1 MENAHRPAASL
12 ARPALGTVLFVLFV
26 GPGPV
31 VGLVPYALSGW
42 QVRAPLFDGTSS
54 RWLGAALLGL
64 GVPLLGDA
72 LVRFVRQGR
81 GTPAPVAPPARL
93 VVTGPYRHVRNP
105 MYLGVV
111 AMILGQALLLGSRAV
126 LVYGGCAAL
135 AFHLFVVLFEE
146 PDLRARFGAEYL
158 GYCRQVRRWVP
169 RLTPAGPSSDS
180 VSPAPTGPRP

>member
-1 MENAHRPAASL
+1 MENADQPVAPL
-12 ARPALGTVLFVLFV
+12 VRPALGTVLFVLFV

-42 QVRAPLFDGTSS
+42 RLQAPLFDGTAS

-93 VVTGPYRHVRNP
+93 VATGPYRYVRNP

-135 AFHLFVVLFEE
+135 AFHLFVVLYEE
-146 PDLRARFGAEYL
+146 PNLARRFGAEYTA
-158 GYCRQVRRWVP
+158 YCRQVRRWLP
-169 RLTPAGPSSDS
+169 RLTPAGMGSG
-180 VSPAPTGPRP
+180 PASRLARGGPR

>member
-1 MENAHRPAASL
+1 MENADQPVAPL
-12 ARPALGTVLFVLFV
+12 VRPALGTVLFVLFV

-31 VGLVPYALSGW
+31 VGPVPYALSGW

-111 AMILGQALLLGSRAV
+111 AMILGQAMILGSRAV
-126 LVYGGCAAL
+126 LAYGGIAAV
-135 AFHLFVVLFEE
+135 AFHLFVLLYEE
-146 PDLRARFGAEYL
+146 PNLRARFGAEYIA
-158 GYCRQVRRWVP
+158 YCRQVGRWIP
-169 RLTPAGPSSDS
+169 RLTPAG
-180 VSPAPTGPRP
+180 TGPDTVSRLASGGPR